1 MLKFKFF
8 GQGMKI
14 GVFTFLSWLEILD
27 RHALLRQ
34 YFSVFLRYIASQKT
48 TMFIGFS
55 GRKDIKSILP
65 H

>member
-1 MLKFKFF
+1 MARNL
-8 GQGMKI
+8 GQACA
-14 GVFTFLSWLEILD
+14 VET
-27 RHALLRQ
+27 
-34 YFSVFLRYIASQKT
+34 VFLRYIASQKA

>member
-1 MLKFKFF
+1 MLKFTIFGHGMKNGVFKFF
-8 GQGMKI
+8 VMARNLGQA
-14 GVFTFLSWLEILD
+14 WALET
-27 RHALLRQ
+27 
-34 YFSVFLRYIASQKT
+34 VFLCYIASQKA